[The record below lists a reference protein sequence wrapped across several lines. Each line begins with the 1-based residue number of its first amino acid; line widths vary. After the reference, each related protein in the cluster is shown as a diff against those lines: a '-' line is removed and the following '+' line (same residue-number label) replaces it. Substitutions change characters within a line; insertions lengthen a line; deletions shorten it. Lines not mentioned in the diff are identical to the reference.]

1 MSQLAP
7 TESFRS
13 LLQEVEAGSEDA
25 IRRLLEA
32 HGGMVLRVVRARLHR
47 LLRRQYDSEDFTQ
60 AVWASFFQHRDLLAR
75 FETVEQLS
83 AFLKSMAANKV
94 MLECRRRL
102 QTQKYDRR
110 RERAAE
116 SWGLS
121 SLDNIRNS
129 DPTPSDVA
137 AARDE
142 LEQYSEL
149 ERKLIGLRAAGATHE
164 EIASEMGV
172 HPSTVRRI
180 MKRLRPRDEAE

>member
-1 MSQLAP
+1 VSQLAP
-7 TESFRS
+7 TESFRT

-121 SLDNIRNS
+121 SLDKITNS